1 MIHDYEQKIMRIT
14 IFLSGGFCKTCHTF
28 PLYSHI
34 PGYLLCGWNSLH
46 TVFLPYLKHRNGKI
60 KASSKQ
66 KDPDRLKAQ
75 RKRGSDFIMAHPNAA
90 DGPGERPQ
98 YRRCSSVMALR

>member
-1 MIHDYEQKIMRIT
+1 MRIT

-34 PGYLLCGWNSLH
+34 PGYLLCGWNSRH
-46 TVFLPYLKHRNGKI
+46 TVFLPYLKHRIGKI

-90 DGPGERPQ
+90 DGPGERPPQ